1 MDGKALVVR
10 TVEEKREQIVSLSDR
25 VFEFAEIGFREFKTA
40 ALYKEVL
47 EQEGFSVT
55 MGNMMRCPS
64 YRRRAAARCA
74 SPQRGTIPTDMAAA
88 ITFWGPVR
96 LLLRWR

>member
-47 EQEGFSVT
+47 S
-55 MGNMMRCPS
+55 
-64 YRRRAAARCA
+64 RRAFR
-74 SPQRGTIPTDMAAA
+74 
-88 ITFWGPVR
+88 
-96 LLLRWR
+96 